1 MPKLELMG
9 PLVAARM
16 GEYLN
21 RKVFYGTTTIW
32 YWTDSSISLGWITG
46 NKRLEPFVANRV
58 SEIRRTTDPSQCRT
72 TDPSQWRLSPGSNNP
87 ADLITRGCSAEEL
100 LGNQLWWKGP
110 DWLRLTPN
118 AWPEN
123 ILSVHPDYSMPNTGG
138 RRGHAHYHH

>member
-58 SEIRRTTDPSQCRT
+58 SEIRRTTDPSQ
-72 TDPSQWRLSPGSNNP
+72 WRLCPGSNNP

-138 RRGHAHYHH
+138 GRGHAHYHH